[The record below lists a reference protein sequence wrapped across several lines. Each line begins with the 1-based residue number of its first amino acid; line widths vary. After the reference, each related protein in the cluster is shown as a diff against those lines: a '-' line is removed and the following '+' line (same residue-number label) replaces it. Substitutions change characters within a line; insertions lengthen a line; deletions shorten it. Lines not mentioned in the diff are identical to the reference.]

1 MKKEQIIDLLRKD
14 MRGEHQA
21 IIQYLNHAYALGEG
35 EIACEIE
42 AIAREEMRHL
52 DWLADEIVE
61 MGGDPSMERDPVDF
75 FLVPPDE
82 LLAKDV
88 DLEQVAIDQYQEHME
103 AIDDPEIRRLLAR
116 IVHDE
121 RAHQGQFRDLVEE
134 AREEMEAEEA
144 AEGEDEASTEEAEAV
159 GNAAYAQRLEEIMNE
174 GIRHE
179 YSVILQYLFHSFLAE
194 DKEVAEELEN
204 AAINEMQHMGW
215 LAEEQYEHGSGP
227 DYSHGDLVLSH
238 DMVKNL
244 LADIDVEAEVTEA
257 YSSQLS
263 EIKEEDLRK
272 LVERIR
278 DHEIYHEAVFKD
290 LLEEVKEEA
299 EEAPSEPEQEEDEA
313 EESPSRDIPSIGS
326 LMGEK

>member
-1 MKKEQIIDLLRKD
+1 MKKEQIVDLLRKD

-61 MGGDPSMERDPVDF
+61 LGGDPSMERDPVD
-75 FLVPPDE
+75 LEMVPPGE
-82 LLAKDV
+82 LLEKDV

-134 AREEMEAEEA
+134 AREQMEA
-144 AEGEDEASTEEAEAV
+144 GEPPEAEAE
-159 GNAAYAQRLEEIMNE
+159 APKDPAYARRLQEIMNE

-179 YSVILQYLFHSFLAE
+179 YSVVLQYLFHSFLAE

-215 LAEEQYEHGSGP
+215 LAEEQYEHGGDP
-227 DYSHGDLVLSH
+227 DYSHGDLVLGH
-238 DMVKNL
+238 DVVKNL
-244 LADIDVEAEVTEA
+244 LADIEVEAEVTEA

-263 EIKEEDLRK
+263 ELREEDLRR

-299 EEAPSEPEQEEDEA
+299 EDASEQEQEEGDA
-313 EESPSRDIPSIGS
+313 GESAPREIPSVGS
-326 LMGEK
+326 LKDKE

>member
-75 FLVPPDE
+75 SLVPPDE

-121 RAHQGQFRDLVEE
+121 RAHQGQFRDLIEE
-134 AREEMEAEEA
+134 AREEMEAGEPPE
-144 AEGEDEASTEEAEAV
+144 AEGEAPEDT
-159 GNAAYAQRLEEIMNE
+159 AYAQRLEEIMNE

-179 YSVILQYLFHSFLAE
+179 YSVILQYLFHSFIAE
-194 DKEVAEELEN
+194 DKETAEELEN

-215 LAEEQYEHGSGP
+215 LAEEQYEHEGEP
-227 DYSHGDLVLSH
+227 DYSFRDLVLSH

-244 LADIDVEAEVTEA
+244 LADIDVEGEVTKA
-257 YSSQLS
+257 YSSQVS
-263 EIKEEDLRK
+263 EIREEDLK
-272 LVERIR
+272 ELVERIR

-290 LLEEVKEEA
+290 LLEEIKEESEGA
-299 EEAPSEPEQEEDEA
+299 EGTEAPEVQQEEDEA
-313 EESPSRDIPSIGS
+313 EESSSRDIPSVGS
-326 LMGEK
+326 LRGK

>member
-1 MKKEQIIDLLRKD
+1 MKKEQIIELLRKD

-21 IIQYLNHAYALGEG
+21 IIQYLNHAYTLGEG

-61 MGGDPSMERDPVDF
+61 LGGDPSMERDPVDF
-75 FLVPPDE
+75 EMVPPGE
-82 LLAKDV
+82 LLEKDI

-103 AIDDPEIRRLLAR
+103 AIDEPEIRRLLAR

-121 RAHQGQFRDLVEE
+121 RAHQGQFRDLIEE
-134 AREEMEAEEA
+134 AREQMEAGEPPD
-144 AEGEDEASTEEAEAV
+144 AEGEAPEDAD
-159 GNAAYAQRLEEIMNE
+159 YAKRLEEIMNE

-215 LAEEQYEHGSGP
+215 LAEEQYEHKGEP

-263 EIKEEDLRK
+263 ELKEEDLRK

-290 LLEEVKEEA
+290 LLEEIKEEVE
-299 EEAPSEPEQEEDEA
+299 EEASSEPVQEEDEA

-326 LMGEK
+326 LKGKE